1 MHQYPTWRR
10 QHPGEGAYPR
20 FACCLGMLRECPERG
35 SPMFG
40 AGSAPLKTRPC
51 QPAPLTGSCTE
62 RHPRLRQTGTGG
74 HYRKAPEAAMR
85 SAGNQRIS

>member
-1 MHQYPTWRR
+1 MHQYPTWRQ
-10 QHPGEGAYPR
+10 QHPGEGAYQW
-20 FACCLGMLRECPERG
+20 FACRLGVLRERPERG
-35 SPMFG
+35 SPMSG

-62 RHPRLRQTGTGG
+62 RNPKLWQTGIGG
-74 HYRKAPEAAMR
+74 HYPKAPKAAMR